1 VANLIYHAVDDDGI
15 AISLYVPSRV
25 RLDIQGQV
33 LVIEQQTRLPDEN
46 QSVIRVIESP
56 REEVTLWLR
65 LPSWSEQVVVRL
77 NQSALSDP
85 LEGGRWLAVRRVWS
99 PGDVLTIIFE
109 TRLVASPVDHLHLNR
124 AALRFGPVVLAQ
136 DGVSTTPLSAPVPWQ
151 MVDWDSLLVRDGQ
164 RLAFR
169 PVAPGAAPLPAGDLR
184 PLYDFPERHPYRVYF
199 DLDAPRFL

>member
-1 VANLIYHAVDDDGI
+1 MANLIYHAVDDDGI
-15 AISLYVPSRV
+15 AVSLYVPSRV

-46 QSVIRVIESP
+46 QSVVRVIEAP

-65 LPSWSEQVVVRL
+65 LPSWSEQVYVQL

-85 LEGGRWLAVRRVWS
+85 LEGGKWLAVRRVWA

-109 TRLVASPVDHLHLNR
+109 TRLMASPVDHLHLNR

-136 DGVSTTPLSAPVPWQ
+136 DGVSTTPFSAPVPWQ
-151 MVDWDSLLVRDGQ
+151 MVDWDSLVVRDG
-164 RLAFR
+164 A
-169 PVAPGAAPLPAGDLR
+169 APGLSPRRAGCGPAASRGLPSPLRLPRAPPTSGLFR
-184 PLYDFPERHPYRVYF
+184 SRCPEAF
-199 DLDAPRFL
+199 

>member
-46 QSVIRVIESP
+46 QSVVRVIEAP

-65 LPSWSEQVVVRL
+65 LPSWSEQVYVQL
-77 NQSALSDP
+77 NQSVLSGP
-85 LEGGRWLAVRRVWS
+85 LEGGKWLAVRRVWA
-99 PGDVLTIIFE
+99 PGDVLTITFE
-109 TRLVASPVDHLHLNR
+109 TRLMASPVDHLHPNR
-124 AALRFGPVVLAQ
+124 VALHYGPVVLAQ
-136 DGVSTTPLSAPVPWQ
+136 EGVSTTPFSAPVPWQ
-151 MVDWDSLLVRDGQ
+151 MLDWDSLLIRDGQ

-169 PVAPGAAPLPAGDLR
+169 PVAPGAAPLPAGDFR
-184 PLYDFPERHPYRVYF
+184 PLYDFPERHPHRVYF
-199 DLDAPRFL
+199 DLDAPRLL